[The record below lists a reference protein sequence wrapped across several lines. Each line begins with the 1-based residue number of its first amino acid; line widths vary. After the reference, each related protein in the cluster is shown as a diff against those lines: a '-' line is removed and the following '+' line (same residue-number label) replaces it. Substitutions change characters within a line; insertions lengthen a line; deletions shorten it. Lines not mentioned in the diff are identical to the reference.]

1 MASTIRRGK
10 AWCRYAD
17 FRVSWV
23 PRGGLRGGQLERGEE
38 RLDLIVGQ
46 VGGAAH
52 RDDLVKAI
60 IDDIDARGKPRRFGG
75 LAGAAELTVRFE
87 GGRGA
92 QRRRRDP
99 AGRRRALTFGTLRAD
114 VAQQS
119 VTKK

>member
-17 FRVSWV
+17 FRASWFLA
-23 PRGGLRGGQLERGEE
+23 GGLRGGQLERGEE

-60 IDDIDARGKPRRFGG
+60 IDDIDARGKPRGFGG
-75 LAGAAELTVRFE
+75 FAGTAKLTMRFE
-87 GGRGA
+87 GGRA
-92 QRRRRDP
+92 AERRRCNP
-99 AGRRRALTFGTLRAD
+99 ARWRRRLTFGTAHAD

-119 VTKK
+119 VT